1 VQQEGETVTKEQM
14 ESYRSK
20 KAEITELTYKV
31 QHLGDNDAMVG
42 NDVIMDY
49 RSGYPVPQSVVGVD
63 LDKYHRLKARYKNR
77 IAKLAEECEQIETY
91 IEDIED
97 SITRRIF
104 RMYYIDGLSQKCV
117 AKAVSLDRSS
127 VSRKIDQFFKVAH
140 NSQNAPL

>member
-1 VQQEGETVTKEQM
+1 MTKEQL

-20 KAEITELTYKV
+20 KEEITELTYKV

-63 LDKYHRLKARYKNR
+63 LDKYLRLKARYKNR
-77 IAKLAEECEQIETY
+77 IAKLKEECEQIETY

-104 RMYYIDGLSQKCV
+104 RMYYIDGISQERV
-117 AKAVSLDRSS
+117 AKIVHLDKSS
-127 VSRKIDQFFKVAH
+127 VSRKIDKFFKVAT
-140 NSQNAPL
+140 NATNATL

>member
-1 VQQEGETVTKEQM
+1 MTREQL
-14 ESYRSK
+14 SAYRSK
-20 KAEITELTYKV
+20 KTEITELTYKV
-31 QHLGDNDAMVG
+31 QHMGDNDAMVG

-63 LDKYHRLKARYKNR
+63 WDKYRRLEVIYKNR
-77 IAKLAEECEQIETY
+77 IAKLEVECEQIETY

-127 VSRKIDQFFKVAH
+127 VSRKIGQFFKVAH
-140 NSQNAPL
+140 NSQDAPL

>member
-1 VQQEGETVTKEQM
+1 MTREQL
-14 ESYRSK
+14 SAYRSK
-20 KAEITELTYKV
+20 KTEITELTYKV
-31 QHLGDNDAMVG
+31 QHMGDNDAMVG

-49 RSGYPVPQSVVGVD
+49 RSGYPVPQSVVGMD
-63 LDKYHRLKARYKNR
+63 WDKYRRLEVIYKNR
-77 IAKLAEECEQIETY
+77 IAKLEVECEQIETY

-140 NSQNAPL
+140 NSQDAPL